1 MENQHTLNVTISGEL
16 LAKIKKHAEKNN
28 LSLSASTK
36 SLIYLYF
43 IKENKSLK
51 MRLSEKETNQN
62 QVENNV

>member
-43 IKENKSLK
+43 IKENKK
-51 MRLSEKETNQN
+51 VDKEINQH
-62 QVENNV
+62 QGDNNV

>member
-1 MENQHTLNVTISGEL
+1 MENQNTLNVTITGEL

-43 IKENKSLK
+43 IKENKK
-51 MRLSEKETNQN
+51 
-62 QVENNV
+62 VD